1 MKKLIILTLVLIF
14 ASCAN
19 NNNNLTVKGNVKGLK
34 KGTIYLSRA
43 LDSSY
48 QVLDS
53 TVLNGTSN
61 FELKSNIEEPEVLF
75 LSLDANSSKENYI
88 NFFADKGEV
97 EINTTLKRFAYDY
110 KVNGSKQQTKL
121 DEFLKN
127 SKRFNDTRLDLIKL
141 QFEAISKGDS
151 IKADSLKTLAEQ
163 NIKRKY
169 LYTINFAINNKD
181 SEVAPYITLT
191 EVYDANI
198 TYLDTVYK
206 VLPENIANSK
216 YGKTLRTFIE
226 ERKSN

>member
-110 KVNGSKQQTKL
+110 KVNGSKQQAKL

-216 YGKTLRTFIE
+216 YGKTLKTFIE

>member
-75 LSLDANSSKENYI
+75 
-88 NFFADKGEV
+88 
-97 EINTTLKRFAYDY
+97 T
-110 KVNGSKQQTKL
+110 
-121 DEFLKN
+121 
-127 SKRFNDTRLDLIKL
+127 
-141 QFEAISKGDS
+141 
-151 IKADSLKTLAEQ
+151 
-163 NIKRKY
+163 
-169 LYTINFAINNKD
+169 
-181 SEVAPYITLT
+181 
-191 EVYDANI
+191 
-198 TYLDTVYK
+198 
-206 VLPENIANSK
+206 
-216 YGKTLRTFIE
+216 
-226 ERKSN
+226 

>member
-1 MKKLIILTLVLIF
+1 MKKLIILALVLIF
-14 ASCAN
+14 ASCADN
-19 NNNNLTVKGNVKGLK
+19 TKNLTIKGNVKGLK

-61 FELKSNIEEPEVLF
+61 FELISNIEEPEVLF
-75 LSLDANSSKENYI
+75 LSLDANSTKENYI
-88 NFFADKGEV
+88 NFFADKGEI

-110 KVNGSKQQTKL
+110 KVNGSKQQSKL

-216 YGKTLRTFIE
+216 YGKTLKTFIE

>member
-19 NNNNLTVKGNVKGLK
+19 NKNNLTVKGNVKGLK

-110 KVNGSKQQTKL
+110 KVNGSKQQAKL

-141 QFEAISKGDS
+141 QFEDISKGDS

-216 YGKTLRTFIE
+216 YVKTLRTFIE